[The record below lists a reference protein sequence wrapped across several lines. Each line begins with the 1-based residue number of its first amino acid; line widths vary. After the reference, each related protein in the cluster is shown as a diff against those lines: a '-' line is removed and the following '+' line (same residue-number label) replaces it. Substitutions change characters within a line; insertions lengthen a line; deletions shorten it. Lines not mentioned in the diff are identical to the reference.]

1 MLGIEPRAL
10 CVQKPALHHQAQDTL
25 NLASL
30 DLVVNSKVFGGG
42 NFILYMGIF
51 LACTA
56 CAPYVCLVP
65 WVARGKYQTLG
76 TGLTD
81 GSELP
86 CGWWESNLDPLEK
99 EPVAHLSTEP
109 FL

>member
-30 DLVVNSKVFGGG
+30 YLVLNSKLFGGG

-65 WVARGKYQTLG
+65 SEDRVRLSGIGVTE
-76 TGLTD
+76 D
-81 GSELP
+81 GEPLYG
-86 CGWWESNLDPLEK
+86 CWESNLGPLE
-99 EPVAHLSTEP
+99 E
-109 FL
+109 